1 MPFWTFWLLRH
12 YIWLYVMLTYL
23 SGKIQTVIRVKKK
36 QYAFAI
42 WAKCILFQRSESDF
56 FHFFYHFRILCSQ
69 NTRPVLFCKLFISIE
84 TSNYVFD
91 RVYRVIVGGVFWL
104 FSHSQRKLAFCPI
117 WLQFAYFVL
126 DTFKKSFEL
135 DSDTFCFTGK
145 GFNFSPYYSM
155 WKIPYNFNL
164 LPNYLIWP
172 FRPQFRKSLSTNC
185 MP

>member
-1 MPFWTFWLLRH
+1 
-12 YIWLYVMLTYL
+12 MLTYSQWENTNCNPREEETICFCHL
-23 SGKIQTVIRVKKK
+23 SKMYSISTFWK
-36 QYAFAI
+36 
-42 WAKCILFQRSESDF
+42 WLFSF
-56 FHFFYHFRILCSQ
+56 FFYHFSILGSQ

-84 TSNYVFD
+84 TSKYVYD
-91 RVYRVIVGGVFWL
+91 RLYRVIVGGVFWL
-104 FSHSQRKLAFCPI
+104 FSHSQRELAFCPI

-172 FRPQFRKSLSTNC
+172 FRPLFRKSLSTNC